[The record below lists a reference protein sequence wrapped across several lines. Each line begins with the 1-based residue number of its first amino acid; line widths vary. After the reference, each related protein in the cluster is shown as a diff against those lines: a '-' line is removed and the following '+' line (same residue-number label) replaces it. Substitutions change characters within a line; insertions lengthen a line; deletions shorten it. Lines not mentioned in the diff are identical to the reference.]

1 MSQRGERAT
10 GRRTR
15 RASLAPA
22 AQPAQHVGE
31 RATEQNAQ
39 VDMVPDE
46 TLLAGLATGDREIAV
61 AFVQRFQ
68 RAVFGVAL
76 AVVGDSRLAEDV
88 AQQTFERAWRHAQ
101 IYDSRRGS
109 VRTWVATIARNLA
122 IDLIRGRRPVSVDPD
137 DLGVLVDA
145 VRQGPE
151 RRAPASE
158 AGAELGR
165 AIAVL
170 PIDQARAV
178 VLAGIYGLTAKEVA
192 QFERI
197 PLGTAKTRIRTA
209 MGKLR
214 SALVKRVNHG

>member
-1 MSQRGERAT
+1 MSQQGK
-10 GRRTR
+10 RTIGL
-15 RASLAPA
+15 S
-22 AQPAQHVGE
+22 
-31 RATEQNAQ
+31 AQ
-39 VDMVPDE
+39 VDTVPDE
-46 TLLAGLATGDREIAV
+46 TLLAGLAVGDQEIGV

-68 RAVFGVAL
+68 NAVFGVAL
-76 AVVGDSRLAEDV
+76 AVVGDSGLAEDV
-88 AQQTFERAWRHAQ
+88 AQRTFEHAWRHAQ

-109 VRTWVATIARNLA
+109 VRTWVTTIARNLA
-122 IDLIRGRRPVSVDPD
+122 IDLIRVRRPVSVDPD

-151 RRAPASE
+151 QRAPTGE
-158 AGAELGR
+158 ACAELRR

-170 PIDQARAV
+170 PIDQVRAI
-178 VLAGIYGLTAKEVA
+178 VLAGIYGMAAKEVA

-214 SALVKRVNHG
+214 GAPVMKRANHG